1 MIKSY
6 LKRRLP
12 SLTAATLCT
21 LLLGLVSALTFAMVG
36 PAVQILSDPQ
46 RTAPVSLVELFGQRL
61 GEVFSQLLGRSSF
74 SMSELWQELPQWV
87 LGAAALRA
95 ALAMSQWFLWERS
108 SELIAREMRQNLVD
122 SYLGLEPEARRDR
135 AGLIDREIAAGVSND
150 IRMVR
155 EYLVHFLGGF
165 PRELVQVLFYLVT
178 LFMLEPMLASLFL
191 VGLGPAAALLSRLSK
206 KLRKRSQAVLDNSSD
221 LVEWLQQRLS
231 GAETIKQYRTEQ
243 LEIERLNRSSERLFQ
258 LFVRAARAKARTSPL
273 MEIVAVAAM
282 MGVLAYALR
291 EIASGSLNSSIL
303 LSFFAVLGVL
313 SQSAAK
319 LGRYFNS
326 NKEGEAALSRLGQL
340 FASMRE
346 HEKLI
351 LPREEGSAILE
362 LEELSYR
369 YAGSD
374 QLALGPLSQVFEAG
388 RIYAIAGPSGSGKST
403 LLKLILGLWRAQSGH
418 IRYGFGA
425 DQKLGYMPQSVV
437 LAPGTLISNIVYPHQ
452 EFDADR
458 AREAL
463 QRVALDV
470 FVAGLSRGW
479 DSSVGEGGEVTLSG
493 GQAQRIMLARLIYH
507 RYPLVIID
515 EGTSALDPETEALV
529 LRTFRDMARD
539 GATLV
544 MVAHRLAVLKI
555 ADELIVLKRGE
566 VFFRGSPR
574 RGLEESDWREFFDV
588 RDELVGQ
595 QSEPL
600 PP

>member
-1 MIKSY
+1 LIKSY

-221 LVEWLQQRLS
+221 LVEWLQQRVS

-243 LEIERLNRSSERLFQ
+243 LEIERLNRSS
-258 LFVRAARAKARTSPL
+258 
-273 MEIVAVAAM
+273 
-282 MGVLAYALR
+282 
-291 EIASGSLNSSIL
+291 
-303 LSFFAVLGVL
+303 
-313 SQSAAK
+313 
-319 LGRYFNS
+319 
-326 NKEGEAALSRLGQL
+326 
-340 FASMRE
+340 
-346 HEKLI
+346 
-351 LPREEGSAILE
+351 
-362 LEELSYR
+362 
-369 YAGSD
+369 
-374 QLALGPLSQVFEAG
+374 
-388 RIYAIAGPSGSGKST
+388 
-403 LLKLILGLWRAQSGH
+403 
-418 IRYGFGA
+418 
-425 DQKLGYMPQSVV
+425 
-437 LAPGTLISNIVYPHQ
+437 
-452 EFDADR
+452 
-458 AREAL
+458 
-463 QRVALDV
+463 
-470 FVAGLSRGW
+470 
-479 DSSVGEGGEVTLSG
+479 GG
-493 GQAQRIMLARLIYH
+493 
-507 RYPLVIID
+507 
-515 EGTSALDPETEALV
+515 
-529 LRTFRDMARD
+529 
-539 GATLV
+539 
-544 MVAHRLAVLKI
+544 
-555 ADELIVLKRGE
+555 
-566 VFFRGSPR
+566 
-574 RGLEESDWREFFDV
+574 
-588 RDELVGQ
+588 
-595 QSEPL
+595 
-600 PP
+600 